1 MKAHGWMIIYSFDK
15 ISWHWIVML
24 ACVLCLWGCRPA
36 DDKIDQPDTWLL
48 RSGSFIISPEGFN
61 EELELKKAAYS
72 YDIQDDPYIYNEMVI
87 DLVSSLSDDLRFFQL
102 ASDKQI
108 QVTAQEV
115 DLAESEFKKD
125 YPEDSFNQ
133 LLLENAISYSLWKK
147 RFRRDLLIDKV
158 IQQELVEKIEISPD
172 DIYKFYQQEQV
183 GKVNEKQ
190 LIERLRRDKSQH
202 QYDGWIQQLMEIYPV
217 DINTD
222 LLKTVLK
229 E

>member
-1 MKAHGWMIIYSFDK
+1 
-15 ISWHWIVML
+15 ML

>member
-1 MKAHGWMIIYSFDK
+1 
-15 ISWHWIVML
+15 
-24 ACVLCLWGCRPA
+24 LCLWGCRPTDDGA
-36 DDKIDQPDTWLL
+36 DKPETWFL
-48 RSGSFIISPEGFN
+48 RSGSFILSPEEFN

-72 YDIQDDPYIYNEMVI
+72 YDIQDDPYAYNEMVI

-108 QVTAQEV
+108 QVTASEV
-115 DLAESEFKKD
+115 EQAETEFKKD

-147 RFRRDLLIDKV
+147 RFRRNLLIDKV

-172 DIYKFYQQEQV
+172 DIYEFYQQEHI
-183 GKVNEKQ
+183 GDVNENQ

-202 QYDGWIQQLMEIYPV
+202 QYDEWIQQLMEIYPV